1 MPSVY
6 EGKIEDAGI
15 GTRGGEQWWAIE
27 LNNSKRAVCCEPG
40 IMPLAFSHF
49 AVAGYPVAVV
59 KVQEQIKV
67 K

>member
-1 MPSVY
+1 MCK
-6 EGKIEDAGI
+6 EGKIEDGYWDQSK
-15 GTRGGEQWWAIE
+15 GTTRAIE

-40 IMPLAFSHF
+40 IMPIGFSHF
-49 AVAGYPVAVV
+49 AAVIQAVV